1 MLEVINVS
9 RNFGGLAAL
18 SDISLQ
24 VQKGETVG
32 IIGPN
37 GAGKTTAFNIITG
50 TLRPNGGRVLLDG
63 RDITGCKPSTI
74 VKLGLART
82 FQNATLYPE
91 ASVHENILRG
101 ALWKL
106 RRSMLFKLLPPRG
119 EYAASLDQQQQLV
132 DDIISTLELG
142 PYRGR
147 MAGELPY
154 GIQKK
159 VGVAIGLATSPKLL
173 LMDEPAAGLNSKE
186 SREFGY
192 LIDRIKQHYSLT
204 VLLVEHHI
212 ALVREISSR
221 IIVISQ
227 GRMISQ
233 GTPQYVL
240 NDERVIESYLGG
252 GGWHAEG

>member
-1 MLEVINVS
+1 MLEIRS
-9 RNFGGLAAL
+9 ISKNFGGVAAL
-18 SDISLQ
+18 SDVSLR
-24 VQKGETVG
+24 VEKGQTVG

-50 TLRPNGGRVLLDG
+50 TLPPSSGAVFLDG
-63 RDITGCKPSTI
+63 KEITGLKPSSI

-82 FQNATLYPE
+82 FQNASLYPDC
-91 ASVHENILRG
+91 SVHENIFRG

-106 RRSMLFKLLPPRG
+106 KRNMFLNLWPPVG
-119 EYAASLDQQQQLV
+119 EYAERLAEAEQLV
-132 DDIISTLELG
+132 DDIIATLELDG
-142 PYRGR
+142 YRS
-147 MAGELPY
+147 MLAKELPY

-159 VGVAIGLATSPKLL
+159 VGVAIGLATSPAIL

-186 SREFGY
+186 SREFGR
-192 LIDRIKQHYSLT
+192 LISRIKEHYGLT
-204 VLLVEHHI
+204 VVLVEHHI
-212 ALVREISSR
+212 ALVREISSK

-227 GRMISQ
+227 GRAIAE
-233 GTPQYVL
+233 GAPDRVL